1 MCDPEW
7 ESVCGQYEMNH
18 THLASVPF
26 CSGVQLKKMY
36 TRQRE
41 CFFTHFMGGQMYQ
54 ATAKVGTQTLV
65 RDEASLGQLD
75 LVTMVE
81 RLGAV

>member
-1 MCDPEW
+1 
-7 ESVCGQYEMNH
+7 
-18 THLASVPF
+18 
-26 CSGVQLKKMY
+26 
-36 TRQRE
+36 
-41 CFFTHFMGGQMYQ
+41 MGGQMYQ